1 MTIPIYNVPHGSVK
15 RDTPEFA
22 ILSTYTRNYL
32 ASIGF
37 DKRKSDGFLRR
48 LWRTL
53 KLNGLAERLAPY
65 GWSFDDSGEMF
76 RIRVHDSDSRAVASD
91 RRRESDDDI
100 VRETIINTG
109 YVVDPA
115 TGRKAP
121 PHQRHRWAI

>member
-1 MTIPIYNVPHGSVK
+1 MPIYNVPHGSVQ

-37 DKRKSDGFLRR
+37 DNHKTDGFFRR
-48 LWRTL
+48 FMRTL

-76 RIRVHDSDSRAVASD
+76 RIRAREDEKSAARAD
-91 RRRESDDDI
+91 R
-100 VRETIINTG
+100 VRETDDDVVREAIINTG

-121 PHQRHRWAI
+121 PHQRHRWAV